1 MNIVDWLVLGGTQV
15 FIVAYGLYKSR
26 QSGKLE
32 GYILG
37 DREISWFTVGLS
49 VMATQAS
56 AITFLSTT
64 GQAYSDGMRF
74 AQFYFGLPIA
84 MLLIA
89 WFVVPV
95 YRSLGV
101 YTAYEFLEG
110 RFDLKTRTLAAVL
123 FLLQRGLA
131 ASFTIYA
138 PALVLSVML
147 GWPIAACNVFIGAI
161 VVFYTLT
168 GGSKAVS
175 YTQKQQMLVITVGLV
190 ASGVL
195 LVQSIPLSF
204 SETIQVAAAAGR
216 TKVITF
222 DVDFTDRYNLWSGL
236 LAGTFLSLG
245 YFGTDQSQVSRYL
258 SGRSVKEIRIGL
270 LMNGLLKVPMQL
282 GILFVGVLLFV
293 FYQFESKPL
302 VFNPSDLKNTPE
314 IEQLQTRHAHIQSEK
329 KSFLLQSNL
338 ESSTFS
344 LQFNALLKKQDS
356 LERQAIAHCKG
367 LSDESE
373 INKAQTKMS
382 DYAFLSYIL
391 NYMPVGLVGL
401 LISVILSAAMSSAS
415 SELNALA
422 ITSTIDIYKRYFGS
436 DKSDKHFITVTQ
448 SLTLFWGCWAVGCT
462 FFLDRFE
469 NLIQAVNI
477 VGSLVYGTMLGVF
490 VTAFFLKRVGSN
502 HVFVALVLSQI
513 LVVALWWFSELAFLW
528 YNLVGCLSVMA
539 MGIVF
544 SYVLPQTK
552 KS

>member
-1 MNIVDWLVLGGTQV
+1 MSAIDWIVLLGTQF

-74 AQFYFGLPIA
+74 VQFYFGLPIA
-84 MLLIA
+84 MVLIA

-101 YTAYEFLEG
+101 YTAYEYLEG
-110 RFDLKTRTLAAVL
+110 RFDLKTRTLAAIL

-131 ASFTIYA
+131 TSFTIYA

-147 GWPIAACNVFIGAI
+147 SWPLALCNVLIGAV
-161 VVFYTLT
+161 VVFYTIS

-175 YTQKQQMLVITVGLV
+175 YTQKQQMLVITIGLV
-190 ASGVL
+190 FSGVL
-195 LVQSIPLSF
+195 LAQSIPLSF
-204 SETIQVAAAAGR
+204 SQTLDVAAAAGR

-222 DVDFTDRYNLWSGL
+222 DVDFRDRYNLWSGL

-258 SGRSVKEIRIGL
+258 SGRSVREIRVGL
-270 LMNGLLKVPMQL
+270 LMNGILKVPMQF

-293 FYQFESKPL
+293 FYQFEYKPMF
-302 VFNPSDLKNTPE
+302 FNPVD
-314 IEQLQTRHAHIQSEK
+314 AIQSSEIQTLEESHRQIQTQIS
-329 KSFLLQSNL
+329 SFLRHN
-338 ESSTFS
+338 STSEPDFGDR
-344 LQFNALLKKQDS
+344 FNRMLSQQDS
-356 LERQAIAHCKG
+356 IEKRALALSKNLSSPSDIA
-367 LSDESE
+367 
-373 INKAQTKMS
+373 KAHSKSS
-382 DYAFLSYIL
+382 DYAFLSYVL
-391 NYMPVGLVGL
+391 NYMPIGMVGL
-401 LISVILSAAMSSAS
+401 LISVIISAAMSSAS
-415 SELNALA
+415 SELNALGV
-422 ITSTIDIYKRYFGS
+422 TSTIDIYKRYFGP
-436 DKSDKHFITVTQ
+436 DKSDKHFIWVTK
-448 SLTLFWGCWAVGCT
+448 LITLFWGCWAVGCT

-490 VTAFFLKRVGSN
+490 VTAFFIKRVKGN
-502 HVFVALVLSQI
+502 HVFLALVLSEA
-513 LVVALWWFSELAFLW
+513 LVVGLWWGSDLAFLW
-528 YNLVGCLSVMA
+528 YNLIGCLAVVA
-539 MGIVF
+539 WGLIF
-544 SYVLPQTK
+544 SFIWEK
-552 KS
+552 